1 MIQDSTF
8 LEKAAAEAKSEQNK
22 EFQRNAAAA
31 QKSRDEETLTSDA
44 GRDRTN
50 LEAQI
55 GRPMQRKE
63 IVRRLQKLRSSL
75 YYEQS
80 KALASRGGLYVKGTF
95 LVGMEHGISPEF
107 SVMEPTE
114 QGHGRVS
121 MRGWRSIL
129 AALIR
134 IRYITIEDAE
144 REFAITRGH
153 ASERWWTLVN

>member
-1 MIQDSTF
+1 MLTKTDKLISDA
-8 LEKAAAEAKSEQNK
+8 LEQKVDDKQQ
-22 EFQRNAAAA
+22 FQRNAAAA

-95 LVGMEHGISPEF
+95 LVGMEHGISTEF

-114 QGHGRVS
+114 QGHGRGIYAGV
-121 MRGWRSIL
+121 
-129 AALIR
+129 AL
-134 IRYITIEDAE
+134 YFGCTYPYK
-144 REFAITRGH
+144 
-153 ASERWWTLVN
+153 VYNY